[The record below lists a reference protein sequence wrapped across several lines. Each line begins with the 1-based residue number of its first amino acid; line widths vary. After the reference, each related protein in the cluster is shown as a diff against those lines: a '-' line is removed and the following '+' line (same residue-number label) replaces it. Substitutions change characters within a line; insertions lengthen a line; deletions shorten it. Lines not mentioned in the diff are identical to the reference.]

1 MSRLKSV
8 KELEDSRREII
19 DSYKEKTA
27 AVAVCCGTG
36 CSASGARDVAAEFEK
51 LITAK
56 GFAVP
61 VKTRI
66 TGCHGFCEQGPL
78 VVVEKAG
85 SSRPDQNAGSEG
97 SKAFPAK
104 AGPGPEDLF
113 YCRVKPEDAGE
124 ILETSVLNNGAVE
137 RLLYEDPVSG
147 KKFRSENEVPFYA
160 HQSRM
165 LMGYNGRLDP
175 GRIEDYLAIGGYGG
189 LVRVLGA
196 SMKPV
201 DVIKELDASGLR
213 GRGGGGYPTG
223 SKWDLCRRA
232 EGETRYVVCNA
243 DEGDPGCFQ
252 DRSILEGN
260 PHLVLEGMVIAA
272 YAVGASEGYIYIRN
286 EYPLALEKVTT
297 ALEQA
302 DNWGLLGDDILGS
315 DFSFRVRISR
325 GGGAFVCGE
334 ETALLSSIESLTGEP
349 NPRPRPPYPTSRGLW
364 GFPTLINNVK
374 TLAAVPDIIRRG
386 GAWYASTGTENSK
399 GTMIFSLTGQVNNTG
414 LVEVPMGM
422 TLRDLIFNIGGG
434 VPDSRSFKA
443 VQTGGPA
450 GGCLP
455 TEMLDLPLDYEK
467 LSEAGSIMGSGGMIV
482 MDERTCMV
490 DVARYFLS
498 FTVEESCGKCTP
510 CREGGRQMLALLD
523 KFVHGTALERDLNML
538 SELAAAMQNSS
549 LCALGKLAPN
559 PVLTTL
565 RYFEDEYRSHFQK
578 WRCPAGVCR
587 PLISYTIDADN
598 CTACGRCLEACLTG
612 ALTGK
617 KDEAPVLD
625 DQLCTRCGA
634 CRDVCRFAAVVVE

>member
-1 MSRLKSV
+1 MSRLNSL
-8 KELEDSRREII
+8 KELEARRREII
-19 DSYKEKTA
+19 AADKEKTA

-36 CSASGARDVAAEFEK
+36 CSASGARDVAAEFER
-51 LITAK
+51 LINEK
-56 GFAVP
+56 GLAVS
-61 VKTRI
+61 VKPRI

-78 VVVEKAG
+78 VVVEEAG
-85 SSRPDQNAGSEG
+85 SRPDYSTSLNESNAH
-97 SKAFPAK
+97 PAGVES
-104 AGPGPEDLF
+104 GPGGLL

-124 ILETSVLNNGAVE
+124 ILETSVLNDGVVE
-137 RLLYEDPVSG
+137 HLLYKDPVTG
-147 KKFRSENEVPFYA
+147 EKFRSENDVPFYA

-165 LMGYNGRLDP
+165 LMGYNGRIDP
-175 GRIEDYLAIGGYGG
+175 GRIEDYLAVGGYGG
-189 LVRVLGA
+189 LAQVLGG
-196 SMKPV
+196 SMQPE
-201 DVIKELDASGLR
+201 DVIKEIKISGLR

-223 SKWDLCRRA
+223 SKWDLCRRT
-232 EGETRYVVCNA
+232 EGVPRYVVCNA

-260 PHLVLEGMVIAA
+260 PHLVLEGMIIAA
-272 YAVGASEGYIYIRN
+272 YAVGAYEGYIYVRA
-286 EYPLALEKVTT
+286 EYPLALKQVAT

-302 DNWGLLGDDILGS
+302 YEWGLLGDNILGS

-334 ETALLSSIESLTGEP
+334 ETALLSSIEGLTGEP
-349 NPRPRPPYPTSRGLW
+349 NPRPRPPYPTSSGLW

-374 TLAAVPDIIRRG
+374 TLAAVPDIIKKG
-386 GAWYASTGTENSK
+386 GTWHASTGTDTSK
-399 GTMIFSLTGQVNNTG
+399 GTMIFSLTGRVNNTG

-422 TLRDLIFNIGGG
+422 SLRELIFDVGGG
-434 VPDSRSFKA
+434 IPGGRKFKA

-455 TEMLDLPLDYEK
+455 AEMLDLPLDYER

-482 MDERTCMV
+482 IDESTCMV

-498 FTVEESCGKCTP
+498 FTVDESCGKCTP

-523 KFVHGTALERDLNML
+523 KFVHGTALEGDLNML
-538 SELAAAMQNSS
+538 SELAATMQSSS

-565 RYFEDEYRSHFQK
+565 RYFEDEYRSHFEQ

-587 PLISYTIDADN
+587 PLISYTIDAEA
-598 CTACGRCLEACLTG
+598 CTACGRCLEACLAG
-612 ALTGK
+612 ALTGVE
-617 KDEAPVLD
+617 DEVPELD
-625 DQLCTRCGA
+625 DQLCTKCGA
-634 CRDVCRFAAVVVE
+634 CRDVCRFSAILVE